1 LEIGSLEIGPEVLPN
16 FIKEILKP
24 EQNRTEQ
31 NRGSSKPKERKK
43 KLKRWT
49 RGSLEK

>member
-24 EQNRTEQ
+24 EQNRTGVLPNQ
-31 NRGSSKPKERKK
+31 KKERK
-43 KLKRWT
+43 
-49 RGSLEK
+49 S

>member
-24 EQNRTEQ
+24 EQNRTGVPNQ
-31 NRGSSKPKERKK
+31 KKERK
-43 KLKRWT
+43 
-49 RGSLEK
+49 S

>member
-31 NRGSSKPKERKK
+31 NRTGVLPNQKKERK
-43 KLKRWT
+43 
-49 RGSLEK
+49 S